1 MSLES
6 VKAYFRR
13 FGMEDRI
20 ILLDES
26 SATVE
31 LAAHA
36 LGCEGKEIAKTMSF
50 LVDEKPVIIVMAGDA
65 RIQNHKY
72 KARFHTKA
80 RMLHGEEVEAL
91 TGHPIG
97 GVCPFGLKEGCT
109 VYLDN
114 SLKRFEHVYPACGS
128 GNSAIRMTIPD
139 MEKYSGYTEWIDVTT
154 NPDEEA

>member
-6 VKAYFRR
+6 VKAYFRQ

-50 LVDEKPVIIVMAGDA
+50 LVDDKPVIIVMAGDA

-72 KARFHTKA
+72 KEKFHTKA

-91 TGHPIG
+91 TGASDRR
-97 GVCPFGLKEGCT
+97 GLPVWPERGMHRLSGQFPET
-109 VYLDN
+109 V
-114 SLKRFEHVYPACGS
+114 
-128 GNSAIRMTIPD
+128 
-139 MEKYSGYTEWIDVTT
+139 
-154 NPDEEA
+154 

>member
-6 VKAYFRR
+6 VQEHFRKL
-13 FGMEDRI
+13 GMEDRI
-20 ILLDES
+20 IYLDES

-50 LVDEKPVIIVMAGDA
+50 LVDDKPIVIVMAGDA

-72 KARFHTKA
+72 KEKFHAKA
-80 RMLHGEEVEAL
+80 RMLHGEEVEQL
-91 TGHPIG
+91 TSHPIG

-109 VYLDN
+109 VYLDE

-128 GNSAIRMTIPD
+128 SNSAIKLTIP
-139 MEKYSGYTEWIDVTT
+139 ELEQSCPYVEWIDVTT
-154 NPDEEA
+154 NPDQE